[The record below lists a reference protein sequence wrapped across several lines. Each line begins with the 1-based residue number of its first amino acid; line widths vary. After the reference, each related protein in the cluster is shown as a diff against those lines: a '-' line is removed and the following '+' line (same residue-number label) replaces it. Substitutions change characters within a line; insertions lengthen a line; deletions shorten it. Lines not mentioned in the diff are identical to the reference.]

1 MGRLAKKSWIGGGC
15 KEGHE
20 VLMESRYYS
29 KKLKRHFS
37 KRLDFLIYAHDGRG
51 LGHASRSIAIGLALR
66 RLFPQCKTLFVS
78 GCKQA
83 AALIGN
89 GTLDWIKL
97 PSYATT
103 IVKGRAEGG
112 YGHSN
117 FYKSVLGQLRTEML
131 ASIMKIFQPRIV
143 LVDHA
148 PTGKRNELV
157 RALEVSR
164 DADTRWVLGLRGII
178 GDDKDVWSA
187 ESIQCFKNHYDLI
200 LWYGDTQVM
209 GTDYPNMIAQRFDFK
224 PVETGYVSRLMES
237 KHLMA
242 SEKDTLAGT
251 ISIPWGT
258 EATWKFVKK
267 IYHAIKGIGESQ
279 GPWRLFVEQEKKEMI
294 QDLFRDLPFCTVDEV
309 SERYIPSLVKSKMAI
324 VYAGYNS
331 MSDILASRIPAVVL
345 LRDLKD
351 REQQTHLDSLLPFTK
366 KYVTVLAESN
376 TDTHSLQQA
385 LERQLNAP
393 PWHNETLNMNG
404 AEVSALTV
412 AEGIVCEE

>member
-1 MGRLAKKSWIGGGC
+1 MGRVAKKSWKGLQAVTFRI
-15 KEGHE
+15 
-20 VLMESRYYS
+20 MMDSRYYS
-29 KKLKRHFS
+29 KKLNRHFT

-66 RLFPQCKTLFVS
+66 RLYPQCKTLFVS

-83 AALIGN
+83 SALIGN

-157 RALEVSR
+157 RALEVGR
-164 DADTRWVLGLRGII
+164 DVDSRWVLGLRGII
-178 GDDKDVWSA
+178 GDDKDVWSE
-187 ESIQCFKNHYDLI
+187 ESIQCFKNYYDLI

-209 GTDYPNMIAQRFDFK
+209 GSEYPNTIAQRFGVK

-237 KHLMA
+237 KYLLA

-258 EATWKFVKK
+258 EKTWKFARR
-267 IYHAIKGIGESQ
+267 IRDAIKGLGESY

-309 SERYIPSLVKSKMAI
+309 SERYTPSLVKSKMAI

-331 MSDILASRIPAVVL
+331 ISDILASRIPAVVL

-351 REQQTHLDSLLPFTK
+351 REQQTHVDSLLPFTK
-366 KYVTVLAESN
+366 EYVTVLTESN
-376 TDTHSLQQA
+376 TDTKALQQA
-385 LERQLNAP
+385 MERQLKAP
-393 PWHNETLNMNG
+393 PWLDETLNLNG

>member
-1 MGRLAKKSWIGGGC
+1 M
-15 KEGHE
+15 
-20 VLMESRYYS
+20 
-29 KKLKRHFS
+29 
-37 KRLDFLIYAHDGRG
+37 
-51 LGHASRSIAIGLALR
+51 
-66 RLFPQCKTLFVS
+66 
-78 GCKQA
+78 
-83 AALIGN
+83 IGN

-157 RALEVSR
+157 RAQEVGR
-164 DADTRWVLGLRGII
+164 DVDSRWVLGLRGII
-178 GDDKDVWSA
+178 GDDKDVWSE
-187 ESIQCFKNHYDLI
+187 ESIQCFKNYYDLI

-209 GTDYPNMIAQRFDFK
+209 GSEYPNTIAQRFGVK

-237 KHLMA
+237 KHLIA
-242 SEKDTLAGT
+242 PEKDTLAGT

-258 EATWKFVKK
+258 EATWNFVRR
-267 IYHAIKGIGESQ
+267 IRDAIKGIGENY
-279 GPWRLFVEQEKKEMI
+279 GPWRLFVDQEKKEMI

-309 SERYIPSLVKSKMAI
+309 SERYIPSLVRSKMAI

-331 MSDILASRIPAVVL
+331 ISDILALRIPAVVL

-351 REQQTHLDSLLPFTK
+351 REQQTHVDRLLPFTK
-366 KYVTVLAESN
+366 DYLIVLMESN
-376 TDTHSLQQA
+376 TDTQTLQQA

-393 PWHNETLNMNG
+393 PRQDAILNMNG

-412 AEGIVCEE
+412 AEGIACEELWGFYRKFRYCLSFDLDISSSFGQSSYTLAPSLTWVANTRQVGRPHS

>member
-1 MGRLAKKSWIGGGC
+1 MEGGGGC
-15 KEGHE
+15 EKGKQ
-20 VLMESRYYS
+20 VLMENRYYS
-29 KKLKRHFS
+29 KKLNRHFS

-66 RLFPQCKTLFVS
+66 RLYPQCKTLFVS
-78 GCKQA
+78 GCKEA
-83 AALIGN
+83 SALIGN

-148 PTGKRNELV
+148 PTGKRNELL
-157 RALEVSR
+157 RALEVGR
-164 DADTRWVLGLRGII
+164 DVDSRWVLGLRGII
-178 GDDKDVWSA
+178 GDDKDVWSD
-187 ESIQCFKNHYDLI
+187 ESIQCFKNYYDLI
-200 LWYGDTQVM
+200 LWYGDAQVM
-209 GTDYPNMIAQRFDFK
+209 GSEYPNTIAQRFGVK

-237 KHLMA
+237 KHLITP
-242 SEKDTLAGT
+242 ENDTLAGT

-258 EATWKFVKK
+258 EATWKFVQR
-267 IYHAIKGIGESQ
+267 IYDAIKGIGESY
-279 GPWRLFVEQEKKEMI
+279 GPWRLFVDQEKKDKI
-294 QDLFRDLPFCTVDEV
+294 RNLFRDLPFCTVDEV
-309 SERYIPSLVKSKMAI
+309 SERYIPSLLRSKMAI

-351 REQQTHLDSLLPFTK
+351 REQQTHVDRLLPFIK
-366 KYVTVLAESN
+366 DYVTVLTEAN
-376 TDTHSLQQA
+376 TDTLLLQQA
-385 LERQLNAP
+385 LESQLRAP
-393 PWHNETLNMNG
+393 TWHNEILNMKG
-404 AEVSALTV
+404 AERSALTL
-412 AEGIVCEE
+412 AEGIECEE

>member
-1 MGRLAKKSWIGGGC
+1 
-15 KEGHE
+15 
-20 VLMESRYYS
+20 MESRYYS
-29 KKLKRHFS
+29 KKLNRHFS

-66 RLFPQCKTLFVS
+66 RLYPQCKTLFVS
-78 GCKQA
+78 GCKEA
-83 AALIGN
+83 AALIGH

-103 IVKGRAEGG
+103 IVEGRAEGG

-131 ASIMKIFQPRIV
+131 VSIMKTFLPRIV

-148 PTGKRNELV
+148 PTGKRDELL
-157 RALEVSR
+157 RALEVTK
-164 DADTRWVLGLRGII
+164 DADTLWVLGLRGII
-178 GDDKDVWSA
+178 GDDKDVWSD
-187 ESIQCFKNHYDLI
+187 ESIQCFNNHYDLI

-209 GTDYPNMIAQRFDFK
+209 GSEYPSTIAQRFGVK

-237 KHLMA
+237 KHLIA

-258 EATWKFVKK
+258 EVTWKFVKK
-267 IYHAIKGIGESQ
+267 IRDAIKEIGESH
-279 GPWRLFVEQEKKEMI
+279 GPWRLFVDQEEKKKI

-309 SERYIPSLVKSKMAI
+309 SERYIPSLLQSRMAI

-331 MSDILASRIPAVVL
+331 ISDILASRIPAVVL

-351 REQQTHLDSLLPFTK
+351 REQQTHVDRLLPFTK
-366 KYVTVLAESN
+366 DYLTVLAESN
-376 TDTHSLQQA
+376 TDTQTLQQA

-393 PWHNETLNMNG
+393 PRKDVMLNMNG

-412 AEGIVCEE
+412 AEGINCEE

>member
-1 MGRLAKKSWIGGGC
+1 M
-15 KEGHE
+15 
-20 VLMESRYYS
+20 
-29 KKLKRHFS
+29 LKRHFS

-66 RLFPQCKTLFVS
+66 RLLPQCKTLFVS
-78 GCKQA
+78 GCKEA
-83 AALIGN
+83 AALIGH

-103 IVKGRAEGG
+103 IVEGRAEGG

-131 ASIMKIFQPRIV
+131 ASIMQIFQPRVV

-148 PTGKRNELV
+148 PTGKRNELL
-157 RALEVSR
+157 RALEVTR
-164 DADTRWVLGLRGII
+164 DADTLWVLGLRGII
-178 GDDKDVWSA
+178 GDDEDVWSG
-187 ESIQCFKNHYDLI
+187 ESIQCFNDHYDLI

-209 GTDYPNMIAQRFDFK
+209 GTDYPNMIAQRFGVK

-242 SEKDTLAGT
+242 SGNDTLAGT

-258 EATWKFVKK
+258 EATWKFVRR
-267 IYHAIKGIGESQ
+267 IHDAIKGIGESY
-279 GPWRLFVEQEKKEMI
+279 GPWRLFVDQEKKEMI

-309 SERYIPSLVKSKMAI
+309 SERYIPALIQSKIAI

-345 LRDLKD
+345 LRHLKD
-351 REQQTHLDSLLPFTK
+351 REQQTHVDSLLPFIK
-366 KYVTVLAESN
+366 DYVRVLTESN
-376 TDTHSLQQA
+376 TDTQSLQQA
-385 LERQLNAP
+385 LESQLHAP
-393 PWHNETLNMNG
+393 PWQNETLNTNG
-404 AEVSALTV
+404 AERSALTL
-412 AEGIVCEE
+412 ADGIACEE

>member
-1 MGRLAKKSWIGGGC
+1 
-15 KEGHE
+15 
-20 VLMESRYYS
+20 MESRYYS
-29 KKLKRHFS
+29 KKLNRHFS

-66 RLFPQCKTLFVS
+66 RLYPQCKTLFVS
-78 GCKQA
+78 GCKQS

-148 PTGKRNELV
+148 PTGKRYELL
-157 RALEVSR
+157 RALE
-164 DADTRWVLGLRGII
+164 ATKDTDTLWVLGLRGII
-178 GDDKDVWSA
+178 GDDKDVWSD
-187 ESIQCFKNHYDLI
+187 ESIQCFKNYYDLI
-200 LWYGDTQVM
+200 LWYGDAQVM
-209 GTDYPNMIAQRFDFK
+209 GSEYPNTIAQRFGVK

-242 SEKDTLAGT
+242 SENDNLAGT

-258 EATWKFVKK
+258 ETTWKFVKRL
-267 IYHAIKGIGESQ
+267 HDAIKGIGESY
-279 GPWRLFVEQEKKEMI
+279 GPWRLFVDQEKKEMI
-294 QDLFRDLPFCTVDEV
+294 QDLFRDLPFCTVHEV

-331 MSDILASRIPAVVL
+331 ISDILASQIPAVVL

-351 REQQTHLDSLLPFTK
+351 SEQQTHVDRLLPFIK
-366 KYVTVLAESN
+366 DYVTVLPESK
-376 TDTHSLQQA
+376 TDIQFLQRA
-385 LERQLNAP
+385 LVSQLRAP
-393 PWHNETLNMNG
+393 TWHIEVLNMKG
-404 AEVSALTV
+404 AERSALTL
-412 AEGIVCEE
+412 AEGIECEE

>member
-1 MGRLAKKSWIGGGC
+1 
-15 KEGHE
+15 
-20 VLMESRYYS
+20 MESLYYS
-29 KKLKRHFS
+29 KKLNRHFS
-37 KRLDFLIYAHDGRG
+37 KRLDFLLYAHDGRG

-66 RLFPQCKTLFVS
+66 RLYPQCKTLFVS

-89 GTLDWIKL
+89 GTLDWMKL
-97 PSYATT
+97 PSYSTT

-148 PTGKRNELV
+148 PTGKRNELF
-157 RALEVSR
+157 RAQEVTR
-164 DADTRWVLGLRGII
+164 DVDTRWVFGLGGII
-178 GDDKDVWSA
+178 GDDKDVWA
-187 ESIQCFKNHYDLI
+187 DAAIQCFKNYYDLI
-200 LWYGDTQVM
+200 LWYGDTQAM
-209 GTDYPNMIAQRFDFK
+209 GSEYPKIIAQRFGVN

-237 KHLMA
+237 KRLLA
-242 SEKDTLAGT
+242 SEKDRLAGT

-267 IYHAIKGIGESQ
+267 IYEAIKGIGESY
-279 GPWRLFVEQEKKEMI
+279 GPWRLFVDREKKEMI
-294 QDLFRDLPFCTVDEV
+294 QDLFRNLPFCTVDAV
-309 SERYIPSLVKSKMAI
+309 SERYIPSLVKSRVAI

-331 MSDILASRIPAVVL
+331 IGDVLASRIPAVVL

-351 REQQTHLDSLLPFTK
+351 REQQTHVDGLLPFTK
-366 KYVTVLAESN
+366 EYVTVLPESN
-376 TDTHSLQQA
+376 TDTQSLQQA
-385 LERQLNAP
+385 LESQLRAP
-393 PWHNETLNMNG
+393 PWHNEILNMKG
-404 AEVSALTV
+404 AEFSALTL
-412 AEGIVCEE
+412 A

>member
-1 MGRLAKKSWIGGGC
+1 VKVGAVCKK
-15 KEGHE
+15 GHQ
-20 VLMESRYYS
+20 VLMTSRYYS

-66 RLFPQCKTLFVS
+66 RLLPQCKTLFVS
-78 GCKQA
+78 GCKEA
-83 AALIGN
+83 AALIGH

-103 IVKGRAEGG
+103 IVEGRAEGG

-131 ASIMKIFQPRIV
+131 ASIMQIFQPRVV

-148 PTGKRNELV
+148 PTGKRNELL
-157 RALEVSR
+157 RALEVTKG
-164 DADTRWVLGLRGII
+164 ADTLWVLGLRGII
-178 GDDKDVWSA
+178 GDDEDVWSG
-187 ESIQCFKNHYDLI
+187 ESIQCFNDHYDLI

-209 GTDYPNMIAQRFDFK
+209 GTDYPNMIAQRFGVK

-242 SEKDTLAGT
+242 SGNDTLAGT

-258 EATWKFVKK
+258 EATWKFVRR
-267 IYHAIKGIGESQ
+267 IHDAIKGIGESY
-279 GPWRLFVEQEKKEMI
+279 GPWRLFVDQEKKEMI

-309 SERYIPSLVKSKMAI
+309 SERYIPALIQSKIAI

-331 MSDILASRIPAVVL
+331 MSDILASQVPAVVL

-351 REQQTHLDSLLPFTK
+351 REQQTHVDSLLPFIK
-366 KYVTVLAESN
+366 DYVRVLTESN
-376 TDTHSLQQA
+376 TDTQSLQQA
-385 LERQLNAP
+385 LERQLHAP
-393 PWHNETLNMNG
+393 PWHNETLNTNG
-404 AEVSALTV
+404 AERSALTL
-412 AEGIVCEE
+412 ADGIACEE

>member
-1 MGRLAKKSWIGGGC
+1 MEGGGGC
-15 KEGHE
+15 EKGKQ
-20 VLMESRYYS
+20 VLMENRYYS
-29 KKLKRHFS
+29 KKLNRHFS

-66 RLFPQCKTLFVS
+66 RLYPQCKTLFVS
-78 GCKQA
+78 GCKEA
-83 AALIGN
+83 SALIGN

-148 PTGKRNELV
+148 PTGKRNELL
-157 RALEVSR
+157 RALEVGR
-164 DADTRWVLGLRGII
+164 DVDSRWVLGLRGII
-178 GDDKDVWSA
+178 GDDKDVWSD
-187 ESIQCFKNHYDLI
+187 ESIQCFKNYYDLI
-200 LWYGDTQVM
+200 LWYGDAQVM
-209 GTDYPNMIAQRFDFK
+209 GSEYPNTIAQRFGVK

-237 KHLMA
+237 KHLITP
-242 SEKDTLAGT
+242 ENDTLAGT

-258 EATWKFVKK
+258 EATWKFVQR
-267 IYHAIKGIGESQ
+267 IYDAIKGIGESY
-279 GPWRLFVEQEKKEMI
+279 GPWRLFVDQEKKDKI
-294 QDLFRDLPFCTVDEV
+294 RNLFRDLPFCTVDEV
-309 SERYIPSLVKSKMAI
+309 SEKYIPSLLRSKMAI

-351 REQQTHLDSLLPFTK
+351 REQQTHVDRLLPFIK
-366 KYVTVLAESN
+366 DYVTVLTEAN
-376 TDTHSLQQA
+376 TDTLLLQQA
-385 LERQLNAP
+385 LESQLRAP
-393 PWHNETLNMNG
+393 TWHNEILNMKG
-404 AEVSALTV
+404 AERSALTL
-412 AEGIVCEE
+412 AEGIECEE

>member
-1 MGRLAKKSWIGGGC
+1 
-15 KEGHE
+15 
-20 VLMESRYYS
+20 MESRYYS
-29 KKLKRHFS
+29 KKLNRHFS

-66 RLFPQCKTLFVS
+66 RLYPQCKTLFVS

-97 PSYATT
+97 PSYVTT

-148 PTGKRNELV
+148 PTGKRNELS
-157 RALEVSR
+157 RALEVTR
-164 DADTRWVLGLRGII
+164 DADTLWVLGLRGII
-178 GDDKDVWSA
+178 GDDKDVWLDA
-187 ESIQCFKNHYDLI
+187 SIQCFKNYYDLI
-200 LWYGDTQVM
+200 LWYGDTKVM
-209 GTDYPNMIAQRFDFK
+209 GGEYPNIIEQRFGVK
-224 PVETGYVSRLMES
+224 PVETGYVSRLMEC

-251 ISIPWGT
+251 ISIPWGS
-258 EATWKFVKK
+258 EATWKFVRK
-267 IYHAIKGIGESQ
+267 IHDAIKGIGENYGS
-279 GPWRLFVEQEKKEMI
+279 WRLFVDQEKKEMI
-294 QDLFRDLPFCTVDEV
+294 KDLFRNLPFCTVDEV
-309 SERYIPSLVKSKMAI
+309 SERYIPSLLRSRVAM

-331 MSDILASRIPAVVL
+331 ISDILASRIPAVVL
-345 LRDLKD
+345 LRDLED
-351 REQQTHLDSLLPFTK
+351 REQHTHIERLLPFIK
-366 KYVTVLAESN
+366 EYATVLRESN
-376 TDTHSLQQA
+376 TDTRSLQQA
-385 LERQLNAP
+385 LERQLHAP
-393 PWHNETLNMNG
+393 PWHNDPFNLKG
-404 AEVSALTV
+404 AELSALTLT
-412 AEGIVCEE
+412 EGIVCEE

>member
-1 MGRLAKKSWIGGGC
+1 L
-15 KEGHE
+15 
-20 VLMESRYYS
+20 
-29 KKLKRHFS
+29 
-37 KRLDFLIYAHDGRG
+37 
-51 LGHASRSIAIGLALR
+51 
-66 RLFPQCKTLFVS
+66 PQCKTVFIS

-83 AALIGN
+83 ASLIGN

-131 ASIMKIFQPRIV
+131 ASIMKIFHPRVV

-148 PTGKRNELV
+148 PTGKRNELLS
-157 RALEVSR
+157 ALEVTK
-164 DADTRWVLGLRGII
+164 DADTLWVLGLRGII
-178 GDDKDVWSA
+178 GDDEDVWSG
-187 ESIQCFKNHYDLI
+187 ESIQCFNDHYDLI

-209 GTDYPNMIAQRFDFK
+209 GTDYPNMIAQRFGVK

-242 SEKDTLAGT
+242 SGNDTLAGT

-258 EATWKFVKK
+258 EATWKFVRR
-267 IYHAIKGIGESQ
+267 IHDAIKGIGESY
-279 GPWRLFVEQEKKEMI
+279 GPWRLFVDQEKKEMI

-309 SERYIPSLVKSKMAI
+309 SERYIPALIQSKIAI

-331 MSDILASRIPAVVL
+331 MSDILASRVPAVVL

-351 REQQTHLDSLLPFTK
+351 REQQTHVDSLLPFIK
-366 KYVTVLAESN
+366 DYVRVLTESN
-376 TDTHSLQQA
+376 TDTQSLQQA
-385 LERQLNAP
+385 LERQLHAP
-393 PWHNETLNMNG
+393 PWHNETLNTNG
-404 AEVSALTV
+404 AERSALTV
-412 AEGIVCEE
+412 ADGIACEE

>member
-1 MGRLAKKSWIGGGC
+1 
-15 KEGHE
+15 
-20 VLMESRYYS
+20 MENRYYS
-29 KKLKRHFS
+29 KKLDRHFS

-66 RLFPQCKTLFVS
+66 RLYLQCKTLFVS
-78 GCKQA
+78 GCKEA

-117 FYKSVLGQLRTEML
+117 FYKSVLGQLREEML

-148 PTGKRNELV
+148 PTGKRNELL
-157 RALEVSR
+157 RALE
-164 DADTRWVLGLRGII
+164 ATKETDTLWVLGLRGII
-178 GDDKDVWSA
+178 GDDKDVWSD
-187 ESIQCFKNHYDLI
+187 ESIQCFKNYYDLI
-200 LWYGDTQVM
+200 LWYGDAQVM
-209 GTDYPNMIAQRFDFK
+209 GSEYPNTIAQRFGVK

-242 SEKDTLAGT
+242 SENDTLAGT

-258 EATWKFVKK
+258 ETTWKFVRLL
-267 IYHAIKGIGESQ
+267 HDAIKGIGESY
-279 GPWRLFVEQEKKEMI
+279 GPWRLFVDQEKKEMI
-294 QDLFRDLPFCTVDEV
+294 QDLFRDLPFCTVHEV

-331 MSDILASRIPAVVL
+331 ISDILASRIPAVVL

-351 REQQTHLDSLLPFTK
+351 REQQAHVDSLLPFIK
-366 KYVTVLAESN
+366 NYVTVLTEVN
-376 TDTHSLQQA
+376 TNSQLLQQV
-385 LERQLNAP
+385 LESQLRAP
-393 PWHNETLNMNG
+393 AWHNEVLNMNG
-404 AEVSALTV
+404 AERSALTL
-412 AEGIVCEE
+412 AEGIECEE

>member
-1 MGRLAKKSWIGGGC
+1 
-15 KEGHE
+15 
-20 VLMESRYYS
+20 
-29 KKLKRHFS
+29 
-37 KRLDFLIYAHDGRG
+37 
-51 LGHASRSIAIGLALR
+51 LALR
-66 RLFPQCKTLFVS
+66 RLLPQCKTVFIS

-83 AALIGN
+83 ASLIGN

-131 ASIMKIFQPRIV
+131 ASIMKIFHPRVV

-148 PTGKRNELV
+148 PTGKRNELLS
-157 RALEVSR
+157 ALEVTK

-178 GDDKDVWSA
+178 GDDKDVWSD
-187 ESIQCFKNHYDLI
+187 ESIQYFKNHYDLI

-209 GTDYPNMIAQRFDFK
+209 GTEYPHLIAQRFGFK

-237 KHLMA
+237 KYLMA

-309 SERYIPSLVKSKMAI
+309 SERYIPSLVKSKMAM

-351 REQQTHLDSLLPFTK
+351 REQQTHLDRLLPFIK
-366 KYVTVLAESN
+366 EHVTVLTESS
-376 TDTHSLQQA
+376 TDTPTLQQA
-385 LERQLNAP
+385 LENKLRAPTWHHEILNI
-393 PWHNETLNMNG
+393 NG
-404 AEVSALTV
+404 AELAALAV
-412 AEGIVCEE
+412 AAGIACEE

>member
-1 MGRLAKKSWIGGGC
+1 M
-15 KEGHE
+15 
-20 VLMESRYYS
+20 
-29 KKLKRHFS
+29 
-37 KRLDFLIYAHDGRG
+37 IYAHDGRG

-66 RLFPQCKTLFVS
+66 RLYPQCKTLFVS

-97 PSYATT
+97 PSYSTT

-148 PTGKRNELV
+148 PTGKRNELF
-157 RALEVSR
+157 RALEVTR
-164 DADTRWVLGLRGII
+164 DVDTLWVLGLRGII
-178 GDDKDVWSA
+178 GDDKDVWSDA
-187 ESIQCFKNHYDLI
+187 AIQCFKNYYDFI

-209 GTDYPNMIAQRFDFK
+209 GDEYPDIIAQRFGVK

-237 KHLMA
+237 KHLIA

-258 EATWKFVKK
+258 EATWKFVKT
-267 IYHAIKGIGESQ
+267 IYGAIKGIGESH
-279 GPWRLFVEQEKKEMI
+279 GPWRLFVDQEKKEMI
-294 QDLFRDLPFCTVDEV
+294 QDLFRNLPFCTVDEV
-309 SERYIPSLVKSKMAI
+309 SERYIPSLVKSRVAI

-331 MSDILASRIPAVVL
+331 ISDVLASRIPAVVL
-345 LRDLKD
+345 LRDLND
-351 REQQTHLDSLLPFTK
+351 REQQTHVDSLLPFIK
-366 KYVTVLAESN
+366 EYVTVLTESN
-376 TDTHSLQQA
+376 TDTQSLQQA
-385 LERQLNAP
+385 LERQLHAP
-393 PWHNETLNMNG
+393 PWQDETLNMKG
-404 AEVSALTV
+404 AELSALTL
-412 AEGIVCEE
+412 AEGIACEE

>member
-1 MGRLAKKSWIGGGC
+1 M
-15 KEGHE
+15 
-20 VLMESRYYS
+20 MESRYYS
-29 KKLKRHFS
+29 KKLNRHFS

-66 RLFPQCKTLFVS
+66 RLYPQCKTLFVS
-78 GCKQA
+78 GSKEA

-131 ASIMKIFQPRIV
+131 DSVIKIFQPRIV

-148 PTGKRNELV
+148 PTGKRNKLL
-157 RALEVSR
+157 RALEATK
-164 DADTRWVLGLRGII
+164 DTDTRWVLGLRGII
-178 GDDKDVWSA
+178 GDDKDVWSD
-187 ESIQCFKNHYDLI
+187 ESIQCFKDYYDLI
-200 LWYGDTQVM
+200 LWYGDAQVM
-209 GTDYPNMIAQRFDFK
+209 GSEYPTIIVQRFGVK

-242 SEKDTLAGT
+242 SESDTLAGT

-258 EATWKFVKK
+258 ETTWKFVRRL
-267 IYHAIKGIGESQ
+267 HDAIKEIGESY
-279 GPWRLFVEQEKKEMI
+279 GSWRLFVDQEKKEMI
-294 QDLFRDLPFCTVDEV
+294 QDLFRDLPFCSVEEV
-309 SERYIPSLVKSKMAI
+309 SQRYIPSLVKSKMAI

-345 LRDLKD
+345 LRDLHD
-351 REQQTHLDSLLPFTK
+351 REQQTHVDMLLPLIK
-366 KYVTVLAESN
+366 DYVTVLTEAN
-376 TDTHSLQQA
+376 TDTESLQQA
-385 LERQLNAP
+385 LESQLHAP
-393 PWHNETLNMNG
+393 TWHNEVLNMNG
-404 AEVSALTV
+404 AERSALTL
-412 AEGIVCEE
+412 AEGIECEE

>member
-1 MGRLAKKSWIGGGC
+1 MGRVAKKSWKGLQAVTFRI
-15 KEGHE
+15 
-20 VLMESRYYS
+20 MMDSRYYS
-29 KKLKRHFS
+29 KKLNRHFT

-66 RLFPQCKTLFVS
+66 RLYPQCKTLFVS

-83 AALIGN
+83 SALIGN

-157 RALEVSR
+157 RALEVGR
-164 DADTRWVLGLRGII
+164 DVDSRWVLGLRGII
-178 GDDKDVWSA
+178 GDDKDVWSE
-187 ESIQCFKNHYDLI
+187 ESIQCFKNYYDLI

-209 GTDYPNMIAQRFDFK
+209 GSEYPNTIAQRFGVK

-237 KHLMA
+237 KYLLA

-258 EATWKFVKK
+258 EKTWKF
-267 IYHAIKGIGESQ
+267 ART
-279 GPWRLFVEQEKKEMI
+279 WRLFVEQEKKEMI

-309 SERYIPSLVKSKMAI
+309 SERYTPSLVKSKMAI

-331 MSDILASRIPAVVL
+331 ISDILASRIPAVVL

-351 REQQTHLDSLLPFTK
+351 REQQTHVDSLLPFTK
-366 KYVTVLAESN
+366 EYVTVLTESN
-376 TDTHSLQQA
+376 TDTKALQQA
-385 LERQLNAP
+385 MERQLKAP
-393 PWHNETLNMNG
+393 PWLDETLNLNG

>member
-1 MGRLAKKSWIGGGC
+1 MGAAGGSR
-15 KEGHE
+15 EGHR

-29 KKLKRHFS
+29 KKLNRHFS

-51 LGHASRSIAIGLALR
+51 LGHASRGIAIGLALR
-66 RLFPQCKTLFVS
+66 RLYPQCKTVFVS

-83 AALIGN
+83 ASLIGN

-112 YGHSN
+112 YGHAN

-148 PTGKRNELV
+148 PTGKRNELL
-157 RALEVSR
+157 RALEVTK
-164 DADTRWVLGLRGII
+164 DADTRCVLGLRGII
-178 GDDKDVWSA
+178 GDDKDVWSD
-187 ESIQCFKNHYDLI
+187 ESIQCFKNHYNLI

-209 GTDYPNMIAQRFDFK
+209 GTEYPHMIAQRFGSK

-242 SEKDTLAGT
+242 SENDTLAGT

-258 EATWKFVKK
+258 ETTWKFVRR
-267 IYHAIKGIGESQ
+267 IHDAIKGIGASH
-279 GPWRLFVEQEKKEMI
+279 GPWRLFVDQEKKQVI
-294 QDLFRDLPFCTVDEV
+294 QGLFRDLPFCTVDEV
-309 SERYIPSLVKSKMAI
+309 SERYIPSLLQSRMAI

-351 REQQTHLDSLLPFTK
+351 REQQTHVDSLLPFTK

-376 TDTHSLQQA
+376 TDTQSLQQA

-404 AEVSALTV
+404 AKVSALTV